1 MCGQPRQPSYEKDG
15 YCLRIMCERGNV
27 CSPLPTSRSWSKRT
41 IVAVVPSGTFNFNSL
56 SVIST
61 LMAPDGVDI
70 GGESVLHVS
79 SCVVSDCLKDME
91 QMAPY
96 DRTFCQ
102 RRAFEEGLSIQKG
115 GQAHQRLG
123 KYGETTEKRVLYISG
138 LYEKN
143 VVILHRSKTETIL
156 ETVFEL

>member
-1 MCGQPRQPSYEKDG
+1 
-15 YCLRIMCERGNV
+15 MCERGNV

-91 QMAPY
+91 QMALMTGHSADAELLRKGYPY
-96 DRTFCQ
+96 RKVAKLTNVS
-102 RRAFEEGLSIQKG
+102 ESTVK
-115 GQAHQRLG
+115 RL
-123 KYGETTEKRVLYISG
+123 KKRVLYISG

-156 ETVFEL
+156 ETVI

>member
-1 MCGQPRQPSYEKDG
+1 MSQVPMARV
-15 YCLRIMCERGNV
+15 ERPCVWATLSAFIREGRLLSSHNVREGGV
-27 CSPLPTSRSWSKRT
+27 CSPLSKSRSWSKRT

-91 QMAPY
+91 QMALMTGHSADAELLRKGYPY
-96 DRTFCQ
+96 RKVAKLTNVSESTVKRLKKEFC
-102 RRAFEEGLSIQKG
+102 I
-115 GQAHQRLG
+115 
-123 KYGETTEKRVLYISG
+123 
-138 LYEKN
+138 
-143 VVILHRSKTETIL
+143 
-156 ETVFEL
+156 

>member
-56 SVIST
+56 SVISK

-91 QMAPY
+91 QMVLMTGHSADAELLRKGYPY
-96 DRTFCQ
+96 RKVAKLTNVSESTVKRLKKEFC
-102 RRAFEEGLSIQKG
+102 I
-115 GQAHQRLG
+115 
-123 KYGETTEKRVLYISG
+123 
-138 LYEKN
+138 
-143 VVILHRSKTETIL
+143 
-156 ETVFEL
+156 